1 MKKKTISIIVI
12 LLLAGVANAARISF
26 DEEEKEKQSKP
37 DKTGNQEEPCYD
49 ITSTYYGNTG
59 MLAIRFNSTI
69 ENVDIYVYKN
79 GEPIIAMEN
88 LSKFSGSTEWIN
100 LYCYGGG
107 DYTVYIMADATI
119 AGYIDIC
126 I

>member
-1 MKKKTISIIVI
+1 MKKKIYTFLTI
-12 LLLAGVANAARISF
+12 LLLTGNCHATPVVP
-26 DEEEKEKQSKP
+26 DEEEEENKRT
-37 DKTGNQEEPCYD
+37 DKNGHQEEPCYD
-49 ITSTYYGNTG
+49 ISSTYYGNTG
-59 MLAIRFNSTI
+59 ILAIRFNSTI